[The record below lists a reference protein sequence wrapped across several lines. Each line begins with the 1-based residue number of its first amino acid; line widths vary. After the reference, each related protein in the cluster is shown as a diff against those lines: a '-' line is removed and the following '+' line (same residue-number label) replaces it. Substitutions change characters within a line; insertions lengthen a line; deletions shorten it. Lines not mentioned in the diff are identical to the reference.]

1 MGQIVTLHADY
12 CALLLGVFLS
22 RHSLAPMS
30 AVTIKESR
38 QLLLPLETVLE
49 ALVHLDR
56 RSNGLLS
63 RGDVLQ
69 AEFVNDLANG
79 DAIEVAARMPGGGAI
94 EWLRFDF
101 GAIAAAIISYCR
113 AKRIPLPLSGVKSIA
128 LTKEGI
134 SFTIENQVNIA
145 ARPEVRADIAG
156 RPLRYAKGYE
166 PNSITPSGKNVAF
179 A

>member
-1 MGQIVTLHADY
+1 
-12 CALLLGVFLS
+12 
-22 RHSLAPMS
+22 MS

-38 QLLLPLETVLE
+38 QLLLPLATVLE
-49 ALVHLDR
+49 ALVHFDR
-56 RSNGLLS
+56 RSNGPLS

-69 AEFVNDLANG
+69 ADFMNDQLNG
-79 DAIEVAARMPGGGAI
+79 DAIEVAVRMPGTSDI
-94 EWLRFDF
+94 EWRRFDF

-134 SFTIENQVNIA
+134 SFSIENQVNIA
-145 ARPEVRADIAG
+145 QRPEVRADIAG
-156 RPLRYAKGYE
+156 RPIQYAKGYE
-166 PNSITPSGKNVAF
+166 PHSIRPSGEKVAF